1 VRADLAEAVFVKI
14 CGTTSEDDAL
24 LAVALGAD
32 AVGFVFAPS
41 PRQVAPGLAA
51 DIVKRLPTHI
61 IGVGVFR
68 DEAPKRVLA
77 IAQMAGLRAV
87 QLHGHEPP
95 EASQWLSARVPM
107 VIQAF
112 PAGDA
117 RVRLAGEYGANVI
130 LLDAPHPGSAQ
141 VFDWALAA
149 EVPPGHNVMIAG
161 GLNAGNVAA
170 AIARTH
176 PWGVDVV
183 SGVER
188 QPGYKDPVKLREF
201 IRAARE
207 AEAAEVDEL
216 VTDGEDGPELYDWQE
231 DR

>member
-1 VRADLAEAVFVKI
+1 VFVKI

-41 PRQVAPGLAA
+41 PRQIAPRLAG
-51 DIVKRLPTHI
+51 DIVKRLPADI
-61 IGVGVFR
+61 ISVGVFR

-95 EASQWLSARVPM
+95 QDSEWLSTRLPI

-117 RVRLAGEYGANVI
+117 RVRRAGEYGADAI
-130 LLDAPHPGSAQ
+130 LLDAPNPGSAQ

-149 EVPPGHNVMIAG
+149 EVPAGHKVMLAG
-161 GLNAGNVAA
+161 GLDATNVAA

-176 PWGVDVV
+176 PWGVDVA

-188 QPGYKDPVKLREF
+188 RPGHKDPIKLREF
-201 IRAARE
+201 IRAARQ
-207 AEAAEVDEL
+207 AAAEMEDTI
-216 VTDGEDGPELYDWQE
+216 VTDPEGAPDLYDWQE

>member
-1 VRADLAEAVFVKI
+1 MFVKI

-24 LAVALGAD
+24 LSVALGAD

-41 PRQVAPGLAA
+41 PRQVAPQFAA
-51 DIVKRLPTHI
+51 DIVKRLPPEI
-61 IGVGVFR
+61 VSVGVFR
-68 DEAPKRVLA
+68 DAAPQRILA
-77 IAQMAGLRAV
+77 VAHMAGLKAV
-87 QLHGHEPP
+87 QLHGHEPA
-95 EASQWLSARVPM
+95 EGSTWLAARLPL

-117 RVRLAGEYGANVI
+117 RVRQAGEYGAHVI
-130 LLDAPHPGSAQ
+130 LLDAPNPGSGQ

-149 EVPPGHNVMIAG
+149 EVPAGHRVMIAG
-161 GLNAGNVAA
+161 GLDPSNVAA

-188 QPGYKDPVKLREF
+188 QPGHKDPIKLRDF
-201 IRAARE
+201 IHAARAA
-207 AEAAEVDEL
+207 AAEEPDS
-216 VTDGEDGPELYDWQE
+216 GDGPGSELYDWQE
-231 DR
+231 DG

>member
-1 VRADLAEAVFVKI
+1 MFVKI

-24 LAVALGAD
+24 LSVALGAD

-41 PRQVAPGLAA
+41 PRQIAPRLAA
-51 DIVKRLPTHI
+51 DIVKRLPAHI
-61 IGVGVFR
+61 ISVGVFR

-77 IAQMAGLRAV
+77 VAQMAGLRAV

-95 EASQWLSARVPM
+95 RDSEWLSTRVPM

-117 RVRLAGEYGANVI
+117 RVRRAGEYRADAI
-130 LLDAPHPGSAQ
+130 LLDAPSPGSAQ

-149 EVPPGHNVMIAG
+149 EVPPGHKVMIAG
-161 GLNAGNVAA
+161 GLDASNVAA

-176 PWGVDVV
+176 PWGVDVA

-188 QPGYKDPVKLREF
+188 QPGHKDPIKLREF
-201 IRAARE
+201 IQAARH
-207 AEAAEVDEL
+207 AAADL
-216 VTDGEDGPELYDWQE
+216 EDTFVADPEGGPDLYDWQE

>member
-1 VRADLAEAVFVKI
+1 VFVKI

-24 LAVALGAD
+24 LSVALGAD

-41 PRQVAPGLAA
+41 PRQVAPRLAA
-51 DIVKRLPTHI
+51 DIVKRLPAHI
-61 IGVGVFR
+61 ISVGVFR

-77 IAQMAGLRAV
+77 VAQMAGLRAV

-95 EASQWLSARVPM
+95 RDSEWLSTRVPM

-117 RVRLAGEYGANVI
+117 RVRRAGEYHVDAV
-130 LLDAPHPGSAQ
+130 LLDAPNPGSAQ

-149 EVPPGHNVMIAG
+149 EVPPGHKVMIAG
-161 GLNAGNVAA
+161 GLDPANVAA

-176 PWGVDVV
+176 PWGVDVA

-188 QPGYKDPVKLREF
+188 EPGHKDPIKLREF
-201 IRAARE
+201 IRLARQAAADLE
-207 AEAAEVDEL
+207 DTVVADPDE
-216 VTDGEDGPELYDWQE
+216 GGPDLYDWQE